1 MLRLISTTF
10 IRQIFAGLLQIGAL
24 IILSRVLGATS
35 MGQYTIA
42 ILLPTLLSQ
51 ILSFGI
57 QSANIYGIGRKNINE
72 NQALYVNLNLLSFI
86 SILSVILCFISIYF
100 FGEIFFPNTPINL
113 IYLSILSIPPLLFFN
128 VLPSLFQATQRFNI
142 FNLLCVIQ
150 PLIMLLVI
158 SLVVLYSSDIY
169 FSLYAYTL
177 SNYISFLF
185 LIFCILRFIKIERY
199 SLTNFIKKFGFY
211 SLQSHLSNIVTLLNY
226 RSTLFLIGYFTS
238 PYFVGIY
245 TIGLQLVEKLWLPSQ
260 AVSTILL
267 PKLSHQ
273 LNDEKDGSVAQ
284 LTLNIARLTLIFTF
298 IIALFFVLLLPF
310 LINILFGIQY
320 SDAIGVAL
328 LLLPG
333 ILAWTPSRVLANDL
347 AARGFANINLKN
359 ALVVLTINIAGSVL
373 LINAF
378 GYKGAAVATS
388 IAYVSDL
395 LLRAYAFNK
404 VTNASVFYNLF
415 PKRSDF
421 LLVKNML
428 KGLRRVG

>member
-1 MLRLISTTF
+1 MF
-10 IRQIFAGLLQIGAL
+10 WH
-24 IILSRVLGATS
+24 
-35 MGQYTIA
+35 
-42 ILLPTLLSQ
+42 
-51 ILSFGI
+51 
-57 QSANIYGIGRKNINE
+57 N
-72 NQALYVNLNLLSFI
+72 
-86 SILSVILCFISIYF
+86 
-100 FGEIFFPNTPINL
+100 
-113 IYLSILSIPPLLFFN
+113 
-128 VLPSLFQATQRFNI
+128 
-142 FNLLCVIQ
+142 
-150 PLIMLLVI
+150 
-158 SLVVLYSSDIY
+158 
-169 FSLYAYTL
+169 
-177 SNYISFLF
+177 
-185 LIFCILRFIKIERY
+185 
-199 SLTNFIKKFGFY
+199 KF
-211 SLQSHLSNIVTLLNY
+211 
-226 RSTLFLIGYFTS
+226 
-238 PYFVGIY
+238 
-245 TIGLQLVEKLWLPSQ
+245 
-260 AVSTILL
+260 TILL

>member
-1 MLRLISTTF
+1 M
-10 IRQIFAGLLQIGAL
+10 
-24 IILSRVLGATS
+24 
-35 MGQYTIA
+35 
-42 ILLPTLLSQ
+42 
-51 ILSFGI
+51 
-57 QSANIYGIGRKNINE
+57 
-72 NQALYVNLNLLSFI
+72 
-86 SILSVILCFISIYF
+86 
-100 FGEIFFPNTPINL
+100 
-113 IYLSILSIPPLLFFN
+113 
-128 VLPSLFQATQRFNI
+128 
-142 FNLLCVIQ
+142 
-150 PLIMLLVI
+150 
-158 SLVVLYSSDIY
+158 
-169 FSLYAYTL
+169 
-177 SNYISFLF
+177 
-185 LIFCILRFIKIERY
+185 
-199 SLTNFIKKFGFY
+199 
-211 SLQSHLSNIVTLLNY
+211 
-226 RSTLFLIGYFTS
+226 IGYFTS

-245 TIGLQLVEKLWLPSQ
+245 TVGLQLVEKLWLPSQ